1 MLITRYGRR
10 AGCRLGPVLG
20 TELLSG
26 PFRLPPGSVTE
37 WTGTGR
43 PDCDTLVVSHS
54 TPVAH
59 LINDPGGESQSLGNR
74 LLEE

>member
-1 MLITRYGRR
+1 MLITGYGRR
-10 AGCRLGPVLG
+10 PGCRLGPVLG
-20 TELLSG
+20 TESG

-43 PDCDTLVVSHS
+43 SDCDTLMVSHS
-54 TPVAH
+54 TPMAH
-59 LINDPGGESQSLGNR
+59 LVNDPGGESQSLGNR